1 MQRIGGSRS
10 WPKRSFLDLRAIRSK
25 IGLEMATV
33 IAYGTNKQAYFDLF
47 LASCDRHAI
56 SPVMLGW
63 GKEWI
68 GFGNKATETRDYR

>member
-1 MQRIGGSRS
+1 
-10 WPKRSFLDLRAIRSK
+10 
-25 IGLEMATV
+25 MATV